1 MIKSKKVI
9 YILMLLLVL
18 VVCFMPSFVAKDGE
32 ISKDKEASNID
43 ATATEA
49 TTAEVTTEAIVTS
62 EVTTEEYVYIS
73 EEDKVDAKIEE
84 ILETM
89 TVEEKAGQLFFI
101 KNDNR
106 FDETILIDYP
116 VGGIILFASDFS
128 GETPESLREEIA
140 AFQAASKYPLFIGT
154 DEEGGDVVRLS
165 RYSNLAES
173 QFRSPRY
180 LYEMGGYDAIYN
192 DTIYKSELLLSYGIN
207 VNFAPVCDVSLNPD
221 DYMYK
226 RSFGRSAAETAEY
239 VRIVVAAMEQEG
251 MGNVLKHFPGYGSNG
266 DTHTNVIRDSRSYEE
281 FLTSDFLPFV
291 AGIEA
296 GADCVLISHNIVECM
311 DADWPASL
319 SYEVNR
325 ILRED
330 MGFQGVIITDDLM
343 MSGVSD
349 YVSDEESV
357 VRAILVGNDMI
368 LSTDF
373 QVQYEALL
381 QAVYAG
387 TVTEERLDESVRR
400 ILRWKYDLGI
410 IE

>member
-1 MIKSKKVI
+1 MMKSKKLI
-9 YILMLLLVL
+9 YILMLLLVF
-18 VVCFMPSFVAKDGE
+18 VVCFMPGFVAKDGE
-32 ISKDKEASNID
+32 MPKKASDTD
-43 ATATEA
+43 ATTSENA
-49 TTAEVTTEAIVTS
+49 TTEITTEDIVTDNS
-62 EVTTEEYVYIS
+62 TTEDYIYIND
-73 EEDKVDAKIEE
+73 EAEIDAKIEE
-84 ILETM
+84 ILSTM
-89 TVEEKAGQLFFI
+89 TIEEKTGQLFFI

-106 FDETILIDYP
+106 FDESILADYP
-116 VGGIILFASDFS
+116 AGGIILFSSDFA
-128 GETPESLREEIA
+128 GETPESLTAEIA
-140 AFQAASKYPLFIGT
+140 AFQATSKYPLFIGT

-180 LYEMGGYDAIYN
+180 LYEMGGYEAIYN
-192 DTIYKSELLLSYGIN
+192 DTVYKSELLRSYGIN

-221 DYMYK
+221 EYMYK

-239 VRIVVAAMEQEG
+239 VRIVVSAMEQEG
-251 MGNVLKHFPGYGSNG
+251 MGNVLKHFPGYGGNG
-266 DTHTNVIRDSRSYEE
+266 DTHTNIIRDDRLYEE
-281 FLTSDFLPFV
+281 FLTADFMPFV
-291 AGIEA
+291 AGIEE
-296 GADCVLISHNIVECM
+296 GADCVLVSHNIVECM
-311 DADWPASL
+311 DPDWPASL

-330 MGFQGVIITDDLM
+330 MGFEGVIITDDLM

-357 VRAILVGNDMI
+357 VRAVLVGNDMI

-381 QAVYAG
+381 QAVYDG

-400 ILRWKYDLGI
+400 ILRWKYELGI

>member
-1 MIKSKKVI
+1 MMKSKKYI
-9 YILMLLLVL
+9 YIFMLLLVL

-32 ISKDKEASNID
+32 VPREYSGTD
-43 ATATEA
+43 
-49 TTAEVTTEAIVTS
+49 TTASEVTTTEITTEAIVT
-62 EVTTEEYVYIS
+62 ENATTEEFVYIS
-73 EEDKVDAKIEE
+73 EDAKIEAKIEE
-84 ILETM
+84 ILSTM
-89 TVEEKAGQLFFI
+89 TIEEKAGQLFFI

-106 FDETILIDYP
+106 FDETILVDYP
-116 VGGIILFASDFS
+116 VGGIILFASDFA
-128 GETPESLREEIA
+128 GETPESLTAEIS

-180 LYEMGGYDAIYN
+180 LYDMGGYDAIYS
-192 DTIYKSELLLSYGIN
+192 DTVYKSELLLSYGIN

-221 DYMYK
+221 EYMYK
-226 RSFGRSAAETAEY
+226 RSFGRSVIETAEY
-239 VRIVVAAMEQEG
+239 VRIVVSAMEQEG
-251 MGNVLKHFPGYGSNG
+251 IGNVLKHFPGYGGNG
-266 DTHTNVIRDSRSYEE
+266 DTHTYIVRDDRLYEE
-281 FLTSDFLPFV
+281 FLMSDFVPFV
-291 AGIEA
+291 AGIEE

-311 DADWPASL
+311 DPDWPASL

-330 MGFQGVIITDDLM
+330 MGFEGVIITDDLM

-357 VRAILVGNDMI
+357 VRAVLVGNDMI

-373 QVQYEALL
+373 QIQYEALL
-381 QAVYAG
+381 QAVYDG
-387 TVTEERLDESVRR
+387 TITEERLDESVRR
-400 ILRWKYDLGI
+400 ILKWKYELGI